1 MSHEGNRD
9 NTIKDN
15 FLNHILKLSYHL
27 TPQIANATD
36 ITESKPVFPV
46 TSSTFEIK
54 ILFHALEIHFIL
66 LKTKQCIPKAG
77 QKFLRLKRLQKEG
90 EQKSRIPID
99 HHTPKSMQ
107 SKPR

>member
-27 TPQIANATD
+27 TSQIANATD

-46 TSSTFEIK
+46 TPSIFVIK
-54 ILFHALEIHFIL
+54 ILFHALQIHSILVKTKRCFLKAGRQFLL
-66 LKTKQCIPKAG
+66 LK
-77 QKFLRLKRLQKEG
+77 
-90 EQKSRIPID
+90 
-99 HHTPKSMQ
+99 
-107 SKPR
+107 